1 MKFNT
6 KFATPV
12 KGSPNSFENKNAYI
26 PTRAFE
32 SNDPKEGRTIL
43 FETVVV
49 STPVLASARLNQ
61 PDGDGS
67 KKRLLTKDEVDELN
81 GLLNSLHIHDTIAP
95 KSSLV
100 TADSGTQTPIEKKQ
114 DMITQSEKVAPN
126 LGRCS
131 SNVFD
136 KKSKAFVEVKR
147 SARLA
152 VPQR

>member
-6 KFATPV
+6 KLATSV
-12 KGSPNSFENKNAYI
+12 KDSPNSFENKNTYI
-26 PTRAFE
+26 PDEAFV
-32 SNDPKEGRTIL
+32 SNDSKEGRTIL

-67 KKRLLTKDEVDELN
+67 KKRLLTMDEVDELN
-81 GLLNSLHIHDTIAP
+81 GLLNSLHIHDKIVP

-100 TADSGTQTPIEKKQ
+100 TADSGTRTPIKR
-114 DMITQSEKVAPN
+114 DMVARAKKVAPN

-131 SNVFD
+131 STVFD
-136 KKSKAFVEVKR
+136 EKSKSVVEVKR

-152 VPQR
+152 VQQR